1 MFMRLMRSLFHVF
14 ENEEVPVVNIFFS
27 GLFAI
32 LIRCFFESFS
42 QQSTNYFNLNSGA
55 FAGGVVHWAL
65 FYVVTAIGLVIIIHY
80 ATREKIKPIFK
91 VIFSGMIFLILSPII
106 DLLVSAGLGY
116 NMYYLPPDSTDLFK
130 NFFTYM
136 SAHPGSTPGIK
147 IEFFIMCS
155 MCFLY
160 LYTKGKGVALSLA
173 YVIIFYSFVFFL
185 SVTPSVLK
193 TMMTF
198 LGFRFKFTNLIAI
211 NYFSILLLITSLW
224 MLWLANNKLAKILLA
239 DCRLSRMLYFML
251 MLLLGVTLGFVT
263 ARQPVLMLLH
273 ANPVIISDT
282 IFLLISLVFASFFTI
297 VCNNIADVEIDRI
310 SNPTRPLIQNQID
323 QKTYQSFAWYALIA
337 SIYFASL
344 TGVKGLLLILFVVG
358 IYYLYSVPPFR
369 FKRVF
374 LLSKFTVSLS
384 SLAMVI
390 LGYLTVH
397 NNIAGLPSCV
407 YPIFLIGITLCA
419 NVIDIKDIEGD
430 RMAGIKTLPVISGLN
445 LAKRIVGTSIIFTY
459 TAFYFLVQS
468 AMLGGVFF
476 VLGGVQY
483 YLVNHRQ
490 YAEWKVMLLNQV
502 AFLILLGYFA
512 EQITHY

>member
-1 MFMRLMRSLFHVF
+1 
-14 ENEEVPVVNIFFS
+14 
-27 GLFAI
+27 
-32 LIRCFFESFS
+32 
-42 QQSTNYFNLNSGA
+42 
-55 FAGGVVHWAL
+55 
-65 FYVVTAIGLVIIIHY
+65 
-80 ATREKIKPIFK
+80 
-91 VIFSGMIFLILSPII
+91 
-106 DLLVSAGLGY
+106 
-116 NMYYLPPDSTDLFK
+116 
-130 NFFTYM
+130 
-136 SAHPGSTPGIK
+136 
-147 IEFFIMCS
+147 
-155 MCFLY
+155 MCFIY
-160 LYTKGKGVALSLA
+160 LYTKGKGAALSFA
-173 YVIIFYSFVFFL
+173 YVVIFYSVVFFL

-198 LGFRFKFTNLIAI
+198 LGFRFSFTNIIAI

-239 DCRLSRMLYFML
+239 DCRPSRMLYFML

-263 ARQPVLMLLH
+263 ARQPVIMLLH

-282 IFLLISLVFASFFTI
+282 IFLLISLFFASFFTI

-369 FKRVF
+369 FKRIF

-397 NNIAGLPSCV
+397 NNIAGLPACV

-476 VLGGVQY
+476 VLGGIQY

-502 AFLILLGYFA
+502 AFLILLGYLA
-512 EQITHY
+512 EQITYY